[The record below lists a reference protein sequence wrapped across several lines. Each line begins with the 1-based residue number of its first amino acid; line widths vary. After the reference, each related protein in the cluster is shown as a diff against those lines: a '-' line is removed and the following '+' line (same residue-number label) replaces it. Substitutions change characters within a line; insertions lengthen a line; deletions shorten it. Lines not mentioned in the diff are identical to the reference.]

1 MNAFLCRKALMGQT
15 VRNALLLVLTQRR
28 EALCEELSLRDIE
41 TCFSKFNIWDLPSEL
56 STFLCHLFEVLMS

>member
-15 VRNALLLVLTQRR
+15 VRNALLLVLTQGI
-28 EALCEELSLRDIE
+28 EDLCEELSLRDIE

-56 STFLCHLFEVLMS
+56 STFLCHLFEVSMS